1 VNTKVILSGGVQA
14 KNVIWQNAG
23 NVKIQAGAFMRGII
37 LCFTDVAI
45 ETGASVNGVIMA
57 PAVALQKATVTATG
71 MCDGSSHE
79 PVIALAGIDLKSAC
93 GYAVLSKWH
102 LHRSQLN
109 IVGNIGVSPIT
120 AAAMTGFSLDVGGQF
135 ALSAQVT
142 DMPTGRHM
150 VVLLRLPNG
159 SCPRC
164 KERTRMPQ
172 TASTWMYRG

>member
-14 KNVIWQNAG
+14 KNVVWQNAG
-23 NVKIQAGAFMRGII
+23 NVKIQAGAFMQGII

-57 PAVALQKATVTATG
+57 QTAVALQKATVTATG
-71 MCDGSSHE
+71 MCDGSSYE

-93 GYAVLSKWH
+93 GYAVLSK
-102 LHRSQLN
+102 SGISTVPNSN

-120 AAAMTGFSLDVGGQF
+120 AAAMTGFSLDEDVGGQF

-150 VVLLRLPNG
+150 VVLLQLP
-159 SCPRC
+159 
-164 KERTRMPQ
+164 
-172 TASTWMYRG
+172 